1 MAPSVEPFNLGLRKP
16 KSLEFTAKISKVSDL
31 KPYMLASLLGRA
43 HQCIT
48 EQSVMC
54 IGGELYELRKRAVQS
69 MKVSD
74 NSKSLELRLRLTR
87 ELQHSEQKWRNRM
100 LQILEQGRTGLHV
113 LVVALGRLQTNT
125 WLHSYV
131 ERLG

>member
-54 IGGELYELRKRAVQS
+54 IGGELYELRKRAV
-69 MKVSD
+69 
-74 NSKSLELRLRLTR
+74 
-87 ELQHSEQKWRNRM
+87 
-100 LQILEQGRTGLHV
+100 
-113 LVVALGRLQTNT
+113 VVALGRLQTNT

-131 ERLG
+131 EHLG

>member
-54 IGGELYELRKRAVQS
+54 IGGELYELRK
-69 MKVSD
+69 VSD

-131 ERLG
+131 EHLG